1 MREMW
6 RRTSNWYL
14 RKISPST
21 SQMRKLPRRTPSE
34 LQRLQQIQG
43 ISNAN
48 TGTETLR
55 QKQPRK
61 KEEQQPPTNINL
73 EQSVPKLTQIN
84 RPQSLTKTTQFSA
97 PQHKNATYA
106 EIVKHKEKSNA
117 YADRAEMPDL
127 TLLINAMFER
137 IENLVKRLLERTMD
151 RMIQLIGHVLH
162 SQK

>member
-1 MREMW
+1 VKCGEEH
-6 RRTSNWYL
+6 
-14 RKISPST
+14 P
-21 SQMRKLPRRTPSE
+21 
-34 LQRLQQIQG
+34 
-43 ISNAN
+43 
-48 TGTETLR
+48 TGTCEKSAQVPAKCANCQGEHPVSYKGCSKYKEYRTQILEPLR

-117 YADRAEMPDL
+117 DRAEMPDL